1 LKNLNHQKK
10 LNLTGSK
17 INKNL
22 MSALINRRQAVKS
35 LCIGTVGLMGS
46 PSFKYMPAKQHIIT
60 LSFDDGF
67 EKSSIITAEIYEKYG
82 LSACINVVATGHT
95 NSPELPGEF
104 RQWKAG
110 DFTLWNDLKR
120 RGHEIMPHSYQHT
133 GLDRVSFEEGKTLIL
148 KCLEVFTRELNG
160 FKAKKAIYNFAYNA
174 FTPEIEEWLRTRV
187 RAIRGDCGGSGV
199 NPLPFRGMFK
209 LNCTTYG
216 GDNIDKALEEKIN
229 RFLEG
234 PPGWFVF
241 NSHGVD
247 DEGWGPVSSGYLD
260 ELLSRLSAMDNVLVL
275 PSGAA
280 LDLA

>member
-1 LKNLNHQKK
+1 MN
-10 LNLTGSK
+10 TPVT
-17 INKNL
+17 
-22 MSALINRRQAVKS
+22 RRQAVKS
-35 LCIGTVGLMGS
+35 LCIGAFGLIGS
-46 PSFKYMPAKQHIIT
+46 TAFKYLPVQRHIIT

-67 EKSSIITAEIYEKYG
+67 EKSSIKTAELYEKYG

-95 NSPELPGEF
+95 NNPKLPNEF

-110 DFTLWNDLKR
+110 DFSLWNDLKR

-133 GLDRVSFEEGKTLIL
+133 GLDTVSFDEGKTLIL
-148 KCLEVFTRELNG
+148 KCLEVFAKELDG
-160 FKAKKAIYNFAYNA
+160 FDAKKAVYNFAYNA
-174 FTPEIEEWLRTRV
+174 FTPEIEEWIKTQV
-187 RAIRGDCGGSGV
+187 RAIRDDCGGSGY
-199 NPLPFRGMFK
+199 NPFPYKGMFK
-209 LNCTTYG
+209 LKGTTYG

-247 DEGWGPVSSGYLD
+247 EEGWGPISSGYLD
-260 ELLSRLSAMDNVLVL
+260 ELLCRLSAMENVLVM
-275 PSGAA
+275 PSGLA